1 MFKPELAE
9 DDTEDDEATEDMS
22 VYRHNDDDDDDDND
36 EVREYSL
43 VFGYQIRT
51 SSIAKLWLVQF
62 FPHWPKMNWR
72 L

>member
-51 SSIAKLWLVQF
+51 SSIAKL
-62 FPHWPKMNWR
+62 
-72 L
+72 